1 MSGMFMFPGMFYN
14 HIKDSKL
21 KMPEDFENYDPE
33 KYPHFHVFILTHLGQ
48 PIDITALEDNAN
60 IIADIPEN
68 AIKSVTLN
76 DLMEKGVV
84 FGTGDLVWNGNFKG
98 GWTMKIKFANSFDL
112 FKKLDESD
120 GELQDFHISAY
131 RCNLLYKEQDSLKA
145 ELWQRGYKINWSND
159 DLDIAYEGLKM
170 ETIVWTKPGE
180 RERFFYNGYTLFY
193 DERIVKT
200 KPYKEIK

>member
-33 KYPHFHVFILTHLGQ
+33 EYPHFHVFILTHLGQ
-48 PIDITALEDNAN
+48 PIDIVALEDNAN

-84 FGTGDLVWNGNFKG
+84 FGTGDLVWNENFKIG
-98 GWTMKIKFANSFDL
+98 DV
-112 FKKLDESD
+112 
-120 GELQDFHISAY
+120 
-131 RCNLLYKEQDSLKA
+131 
-145 ELWQRGYKINWSND
+145 
-159 DLDIAYEGLKM
+159 
-170 ETIVWTKPGE
+170 VWAK
-180 RERFFYNGYTLFY
+180 
-193 DERIVKT
+193 
-200 KPYKEIK
+200 

>member
-33 KYPHFHVFILTHLGQ
+33 EYPHFHVFILTHLGQ
-48 PIDITALEDNAN
+48 PIDIAALEDNAN

-84 FGTGDLVWNGNFKG
+84 FGTGDLVWNGNFLRESEG
-98 GWTMKIKFANSFDL
+98 VNEWHVIKRYQRETDSV
-112 FKKLDESD
+112 KSESA
-120 GELQDFHISAY
+120 H
-131 RCNLLYKEQDSLKA
+131 KA
-145 ELWQRGYKINWSND
+145 IEYYCL
-159 DLDIAYEGLKM
+159 
-170 ETIVWTKPGE
+170 
-180 RERFFYNGYTLFY
+180 
-193 DERIVKT
+193 
-200 KPYKEIK
+200 